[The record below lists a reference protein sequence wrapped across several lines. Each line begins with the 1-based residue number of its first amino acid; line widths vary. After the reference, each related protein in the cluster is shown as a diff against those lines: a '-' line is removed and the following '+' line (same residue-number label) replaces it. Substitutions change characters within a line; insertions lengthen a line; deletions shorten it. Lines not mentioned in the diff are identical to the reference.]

1 MIVLD
6 TNVTSEVFRP
16 APEPRVVE
24 CLGSLT
30 GDVAI
35 TAITLALA
43 ADRDADILVTREL
56 ARSPIRTADT
66 TCVTRLLKGWAHT
79 GIDVLDPWHAQE

>member
-6 TNVTSEVFRP
+6 TNVISEIFRP

-24 CLGSLT
+24 WLDSLT

-35 TAITLALA
+35 TAITLGRPSATTSNSGDQPNARIWSATSSA
-43 ADRDADILVTREL
+43 AGCSL
-56 ARSPIRTADT
+56 
-66 TCVTRLLKGWAHT
+66 RLRAGS
-79 GIDVLDPWHAQE
+79 